1 MEQKTFI
8 ITDELGL
15 HARPATILTQ
25 VAGKYDS
32 DILIEFGEKSV
43 NLKSMMGVLSLGVKQ
58 NDEITIKAD
67 GSDAEEA
74 IKSLNETLVEQK
86 LIDEKE
92 QDED

>member
-1 MEQKTFI
+1 MEQKAFT

-32 DILIEFGEKSV
+32 DIVIEFGEKSV

-58 NDEITIKAD
+58 GDEITIKAD
-67 GSDAEEA
+67 GSDAAEA
-74 IKSLNETLVEQK
+74 VQSLNDVLIEQK
-86 LIDEKE
+86 LIDAE
-92 QDED
+92 